1 MLSRKLVLFAVA
13 SAFPCSLGSIGL
25 SQQTLIPTSFRTE
38 ADVVPL
44 KDLDG
49 HFPFEVP
56 ASKEAWEARAAELRR
71 QIKVSLGLTP
81 LPTLAPL
88 KPTIHSRRE
97 LDGYAVEKFYIESFA
112 GLYVTGSLYSPLDT
126 KGKKLPAVLC
136 PHGHWTNGRFLK
148 VSDGEIKN
156 EIANG
161 AERFESAARS
171 PLQAR
176 CVQLARMGC
185 IVLHYDMLGYA
196 DSRQIDFNRAH
207 GFGNHGPNPA
217 VSDGQWLLFSPR
229 AEELNQNVMGIQ
241 TINTLQLVE
250 YLLSREDVDPSRLSI
265 TGASGGGTQTFIAAA
280 IEPRF
285 TGAYPVVMVSTAMQG
300 GCTCENASGLRV
312 GTGNVEIAALTAPKP
327 MGLNAANDWTK
338 NMATDGVPQLKKLYG
353 LYGATDKFTFQSATH
368 FGHNY
373 NHVTRVAMYGFMNRL
388 FGLGLQEP
396 ILERDF
402 QYLSAEELS
411 VWDKDHPEP
420 KRGIAFEAE
429 FLAAWKADVE
439 KQLQSSPDLVRD
451 GWLGILS
458 PANELAKSVH
468 KKDDLAFTNQLG
480 ETVGKLNR
488 VLSSAKTA
496 SLCVAFADD
505 SAVDIPEGSIRLD
518 VEDVYGLDSGVEQS
532 LVKNPRLSASYTY
545 GYNAPLA
552 IRRFATLLGIVDHLI
567 ESGVSVQLSATPSTV
582 WMLPAVKL
590 LRPEAKVT
598 YQTKG
603 MSYDFASETIRDQKF
618 VPGSIRYLGY
628 AGLLNAAGL
637 SK

>member
-1 MLSRKLVLFAVA
+1 MLNRKHLLA
-13 SAFPCSLGSIGL
+13 SFFSAIPLAIGSTGL
-25 SQQTLIPTSFRTE
+25 SQQALVSTSFSSV
-38 ADVVPL
+38 ADAVPL

-56 ASKEAWEARAAELRR
+56 ASKESWEVRATELRR

-81 LPTLAPL
+81 MPTLAPL

-97 LDGYAVEKFYIESFA
+97 KDGYAVEKFYIESFS

-136 PHGHWTNGRFLK
+136 PHGHWNNGRFLK

-161 AERFESAARS
+161 AERFESSAKS

-207 GFGNHGPNPA
+207 GFGNHGPNPT
-217 VSDGQWLLFSPR
+217 VQDGKWLLFSPR
-229 AEELNQNVMGIQ
+229 AEELNQSVMGIQ

-250 YLLSREDVDPSRLSI
+250 YLLSREDVDPSKLSI
-265 TGASGGGTQTFIAAA
+265 TGASGGGTQTFIASA

-285 TGAYPVVMVSTAMQG
+285 SGAYPVVMVSTSMQG
-300 GCTCENASGLRV
+300 GCTCENACGLRV

-353 LYGATDKFTFQSATH
+353 LYGATDRFTFQSATH

-388 FGLGLQEP
+388 FGLGLKEP
-396 ILERDF
+396 ILENDF
-402 QYLSAEELS
+402 QYLTTEELS

-420 KRGIAFEAE
+420 KSGIAFESE

-439 KQLQSSPDLVRD
+439 KQLQSSPDLVRE

-458 PANELAKSVH
+458 PANELAKSVV
-468 KKDDLAFTNQLG
+468 KKADLGYTNQQG
-480 ETVGKLNR
+480 GVIGKYTSA
-488 VLSSAKTA
+488 LSKSKSL

-505 SAVDIPEGSIRLD
+505 VSSDIPEGSVRLD
-518 VEDVYGLDSGVEQS
+518 VEDVYGLNSGAEQP

-552 IRRFATLLGIVDHLI
+552 VRRLATLIGIVDDLSG
-567 ESGVSVQLSATPSTV
+567 SGVTIELTGTPSTV

-590 LRPEAKVT
+590 LRPEAKIA
-598 YQTKG
+598 YQTRG
-603 MSYDFASETIRDQKF
+603 LSYDFASESIRDHKF

-628 AGLLNAAGL
+628 AGLLSAAGFP
-637 SK
+637 K

>member
-1 MLSRKLVLFAVA
+1 MLNRKQLLASFISAIPFA
-13 SAFPCSLGSIGL
+13 FGSIGL
-25 SQQTLIPTSFRTE
+25 SQQALLPTSFKSETD
-38 ADVVPL
+38 AVPL

-56 ASKEAWEARAAELRR
+56 ASREAWETRAIELRR

-97 LDGYAVEKFYIESFA
+97 LDGYAVEKFYIESFG
-112 GLYVTGSLYSPLDT
+112 GLYVTGSLYSPLDS

-136 PHGHWTNGRFLK
+136 PHGHWNNGRFLK

-207 GFGNHGPNPA
+207 GFGNHGPNPNVA
-217 VSDGQWLLFSPR
+217 DGQWLLFSPR

-285 TGAYPVVMVSTAMQG
+285 SGAYPVVMVSTGMQG
-300 GCTCENASGLRV
+300 GCTCENACGLRV

-353 LYGATDKFTFQSATH
+353 LYGATDRFTFQSATH

-396 ILERDF
+396 ILEKDF
-402 QYLSAEELS
+402 PYLSADELS

-420 KRGIAFEAE
+420 KVGVAFEAE
-429 FLAAWKADVE
+429 FLASWKADVE

-458 PANELAKSVH
+458 PANELAKSVV
-468 KKDDLAFTNQLG
+468 KKDDLAFTNQQG
-480 ETVGKLNR
+480 EWIGKLSR
-488 VLSSAKTA
+488 AISPSQSA
-496 SLCVAFADD
+496 SLCVAFTDD
-505 SAVDIPEGSIRLD
+505 AASDIPEGSVRLD
-518 VEDVYGLDSGVEQS
+518 VEDIYGRNSGAEQP

-552 IRRFATLLGIVDHLI
+552 VRRFATLLGIVDHLS
-567 ESGVSVQLSATPSTV
+567 ETGTSVQLSATPSTV

-598 YQTKG
+598 YQTRG
-603 MSYDFASETIRDQKF
+603 LPYDFASESIRDHKF

-628 AGLLNAAGL
+628 AGLLSAAGMP
-637 SK
+637 K

>member
-1 MLSRKLVLFAVA
+1 MLNRKNLLA
-13 SAFPCSLGSIGL
+13 SFLSAIPLAIGSTGL
-25 SQQTLIPTSFRTE
+25 SQQALISTSFTSVTD
-38 ADVVPL
+38 AIPL

-56 ASKEAWEARAAELRR
+56 ASKETWEARATELRR

-81 LPTLAPL
+81 MPTLAPL
-88 KPTIHSRRE
+88 KPMIHSRRE
-97 LDGYAVEKFYIESFA
+97 MDGYAVEKFYMESFS
-112 GLYVTGSLYSPLDT
+112 GLYVTGSLYSPLNIE
-126 KGKKLPAVLC
+126 GKKLPAVLC
-136 PHGHWTNGRFLK
+136 PHGHWNNGRFLK

-161 AERFESAARS
+161 AERFESAAKS

-207 GFGNHGPNPA
+207 GFGNHGPNPD
-217 VSDGQWLLFSPR
+217 VSDNQWLLFSPR

-250 YLLSREDVDPSRLSI
+250 YLLSREDVDPSKLSI
-265 TGASGGGTQTFIAAA
+265 TGASGGGTQTFIASA

-285 TGAYPVVMVSTAMQG
+285 TGAYPVVMVSTGMQG
-300 GCTCENASGLRV
+300 GCTCENACGLRV

-353 LYGATDKFTFQSATH
+353 LYGATDRFTFQSATH

-388 FGLGLQEP
+388 FGLGLKEP
-396 ILERDF
+396 ILENDF
-402 QYLSAEELS
+402 QYLTSEELS
-411 VWDKDHPEP
+411 VWDKEHPEP
-420 KRGIAFEAE
+420 KSGIAFEAE
-429 FLAAWKADVE
+429 FLAAWQADVE
-439 KQLQSSPDLVRD
+439 KQLQSSPDLVRE
-451 GWLGILS
+451 GWLGLLS
-458 PANELAKSVH
+458 PANALSKSVV
-468 KKDDLAFTNQLG
+468 KKGDLGYTNQQGGLI
-480 ETVGKLNR
+480 GKLK
-488 VLSSAKTA
+488 SAISK
-496 SLCVAFADD
+496 SKSVPLCVAFAADAT
-505 SAVDIPEGSIRLD
+505 SDIPEGSVRLD
-518 VEDVYGLDSGVEQS
+518 VEDVSGLDSGVEQP

-552 IRRFATLLGIVDHLI
+552 IRRLATLLGVVDDL
-567 ESGVSVQLSATPSTV
+567 SGAGMTVELTGTPSTV

-590 LRPEAKVT
+590 LRPEGKIV
-598 YQTKG
+598 YQTRG
-603 MSYDFASETIRDQKF
+603 LSYDFASESIRDRKF
-618 VPGSIRYLGY
+618 MPGSIRYLGY
-628 AGLLNAAGL
+628 AGLLRASGL
-637 SK
+637 SN